1 MRGIGLGGWGTRC
14 ARRRACAGCDN
25 GRCQGSGES
34 SADHA
39 AAAPPVRHQSA
50 GVPLAMSP
58 LADARFLLTRA
69 LGLARR
75 SWVSVHTR
83 GWRASW
89 AQARLHLQPRAM
101 RGGAALYMPAPAPFA
116 PFAVPMARSAT
127 PRATIVIPVFDQLA
141 HTLACLRAL

>member
-1 MRGIGLGGWGTRC
+1 
-14 ARRRACAGCDN
+14 
-25 GRCQGSGES
+25 
-34 SADHA
+34 
-39 AAAPPVRHQSA
+39 
-50 GVPLAMSP
+50 MSP

-75 SWVSVHTR
+75 AWVSVHTR

-101 RGGAALYMPAPAPFA
+101 RGGAALYIPAPAPFA

-127 PRATIVIPVFDQLA
+127 PRATIVIPVFNQFA
-141 HTLACLRAL
+141 HTLACLRALAAHPPAAECEILVVDDGSTDATASAL